1 MKCGW
6 RVVVLIAAALLV
18 SVACAAPPKNTA
30 SLSPATTPS
39 PSPSPSPDALV
50 ITAPSVHP
58 GEVGVMY
65 AAVNW
70 SATGGVAPYAWSLG
84 GGALPGGLSIS
95 SSGTISGKATKAG
108 NFTFTV
114 RATDSV
120 GTIATI
126 QSSIKIYAALT
137 VTPRCANVCNVGIE
151 CSTCG
156 SLGSMTGG
164 APPYRYQLMA
174 GTIPAGMT
182 WSALA
187 LEGGWPKS
195 GSTSWS
201 MTVQVSDQF
210 GVTKTV
216 SARWHVFKE
225 ISFFG
230 TSPYAGCYGPT
241 PPSCVNT
248 DVHYTPGNPSDTV
261 QVKVVQACYD
271 DATATYLC
279 TKDPTKFSTYLP
291 PGWFAKAKGGVVTVG
306 MNCGT
311 KCSNFYGDVYFVL
324 VDRGSCVA
332 SSHSTTSIEAQVNID
347 V

>member
-1 MKCGW
+1 VNNAW
-6 RVVVLIAAALLV
+6 RAVVVMSAAVLMAA
-18 SVACAAPPKNTA
+18 ACAAPPKNTA
-30 SLSPATTPS
+30 SVSPIATSS

-50 ITAPSVHP
+50 ITTPTLHV

-70 SATGGVAPYAWSLG
+70 SATGGVTPYAWSLG
-84 GGALPGGLSIS
+84 GGALPGGLTLS
-95 SSGTISGKATKAG
+95 SSGTVSGRSAKAG
-108 NFTFTV
+108 TFAFTV
-114 RATDSV
+114 KLTDSAAAV
-120 GTIATI
+120 ATAKG
-126 QSSIKIYAALT
+126 SIKIYAALA
-137 VTPRCANVCNVGIE
+137 VTARCANVCNVGIE
-151 CSTCG
+151 CTTCG
-156 SLGSMTGG
+156 SLGSMSGG
-164 APPYRYQLMA
+164 AAPFHYQLMA
-174 GTIPAGMT
+174 GTIPTGMT

-195 GSTSWS
+195 GPTSWT

-210 GVTKTV
+210 GVSKTV
-216 SARWHVFKE
+216 SARWHVFKQ
-225 ISFFG
+225 IAFFG

-241 PPSCVNT
+241 PPSCVST

-279 TKDPTKFSTYLP
+279 TTDPTKFSTYLP
-291 PGWFAKAKGGVVTVG
+291 PGWTAKAKGGVVTVG
-306 MNCGT
+306 MNCST

-324 VDRGSCVA
+324 VDRGACVA
-332 SSHSTTSIEAQVNID
+332 PARTTTSIQAQVNID